1 MAQKLYLR
9 LMLFIGCYDLYL
21 ILTHEVVYEIYLLQ
35 LNIPYT
41 VRKLF
46 GNSFLD

>member
-21 ILTHEVVYEIYLLQ
+21 MTYKVVYEIYLLQ

-41 VRKLF
+41 VR
-46 GNSFLD
+46 NV